1 MIEVIEYK
9 KKSSKIRSKID
20 DKKWSMQFLPE
31 QLKSI
36 TSELNFTFKERKL
49 KTAYLIDIIHN
60 LILKYYFKKD
70 NIFNMSSV
78 ILKEKYGFLYNYYM
92 DFLIDSGILIL
103 VTNYK
108 KGKNTKIYKL
118 SDGIINGKITRYKNE
133 DKVLLK
139 KYKNAVSL
147 VDEADIAKS
156 AINPDV
162 KRKLVNDLFGVKI
175 EFERAIFYLDSTLQ
189 DPDIYNR
196 NKFSVECINDKQI
209 FYHFDNYGRMHTN
222 FTILKSFIR
231 KNCLKIDGDETYEL
245 DIKNSQPLFL
255 NKIIESD
262 GIEIVDSQEWELY
275 KYLTLNGLFYQFIID
290 NSTIKDKKSV
300 KEIIYKVFF
309 GKNYKNKSDS
319 LFESLFPTI
328 YKFIKFYKKKKG
340 DYRILSHQLQNLES
354 ELIFNK
360 IVKELMYIYPE
371 VKIVT
376 IHDSLIFSVRYRDFV
391 EKIFNQN
398 LKKEF
403 NI

>member
-31 QLKSI
+31 KLKSI

-49 KTAYLIDIIHN
+49 KTAYLIDIVHN